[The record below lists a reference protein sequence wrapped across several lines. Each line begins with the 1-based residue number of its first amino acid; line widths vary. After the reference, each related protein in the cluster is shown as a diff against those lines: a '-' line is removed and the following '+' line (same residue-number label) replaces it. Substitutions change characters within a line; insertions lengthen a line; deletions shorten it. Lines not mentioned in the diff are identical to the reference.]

1 LTRLINTILDFSKIE
16 KGKKQYYFKAI
27 NLSEVIQ
34 SAIKAMEYFIKE
46 NGFELKAEI
55 DPNIEIIVDADAI
68 EQAALNLLSNAVKY
82 SHDNKQIAIR
92 LWEEG

>member
-1 LTRLINTILDFSKIE
+1 
-16 KGKKQYYFKAI
+16 
-27 NLSEVIQ
+27 
-34 SAIKAMEYFIKE
+34 MEYFIKE

-55 DPNIEIIVDADAI
+55 DPNIEIIADADAI